1 MNFIRKLLMFLALY
15 GFLVGGCAL
24 LDDNTPKKISTAG
37 LISTPASYYS
47 TAKARYLGTKYKE
60 NLDRLIERIV
70 RDPKTTSLQFANNIS
85 SVGGIGFFT
94 HSAAQSPDERYLEV
108 VLVTPETFE
117 MKGAQSEKVGRL
129 FSNYGQAL
137 LGILT
142 NDSDIFQDKEL
153 SGYGLNLAWRNV
165 TPAATGNRVSMER
178 AILYFSKE
186 RVRGFLRHE
195 FNQNDLLK
203 DAVIFAVEEDGPLQ
217 LVSYK
222 PQDVRPDFRPVI
234 REDNL
239 ASTDANQKSAQKSDS
254 TKPVATTT
262 KEATRAPMAKLPTT
276 ELKAEAKTP
285 ADTEQKPGEAIAK
298 AAPVTVAPMT
308 KAQPAV
314 PPPAEP
320 VVAKQSAAAAI
331 VNPKPDGPTK
341 PESRS
346 EPKPVPPVVAA
357 VKQPVVETKSNN
369 ATAPAIVPEPTVASQ
384 KASAAVEAKPRETT
398 TLPAPAVRLTP
409 ATPLPDVRPAAV
421 PAPTPVKVESLPAT
435 SKPPV
440 EPAVA
445 VAKVSIP
452 ETKTP
457 PPAVM
462 KAAEPVRP
470 AAESQKAPN
479 VVEAK
484 LPQAIAPPAPAVKLT
499 PPTPLPDVKPAA
511 VAAPPPVKVESLPAA
526 IKRPAE
532 TPVAVAKLA
541 IPETKTPPLAVKP
554 VVEPQKTATVVEAK
568 PPQAPAPP
576 APAVKLAPATP
587 LPEVKPAVVPAPT
600 PVKLESL
607 PAAIK
612 PPDQP
617 AVAVAKNSIPET
629 KAPALPM
636 TKTADP
642 VKPAVPVAPK
652 PKAEPPVAVQRSAD
666 PAVTPQVRDGAGEMV
681 AGEQIALLKN
691 KPVESKPENKPVVR
705 SAPKALEG
713 FIVQLAFSDKEKAL
727 RWAEDMERRGYAV
740 SITEA
745 GAEGRLRVRLGNF
758 AQRDDA
764 ERQLRN
770 FKQDGLN
777 GIIINLPQGFQ
788 PEARSSMP

>member
-1 MNFIRKLLMFLALY
+1 MNFIPKLLMFLALY

-24 LDDNTPKKISTAG
+24 LDDNTPKKTSTAG

-85 SVGGIGFFT
+85 SLGGIGFFT
-94 HSAAQSPDERYLEV
+94 HSATQNPDERYLEV

-117 MKGAQSEKVGRL
+117 MKGAQSEKVGQL

-203 DAVIFAVEEDGPLQ
+203 DAVIFAAEEDGPLQ

-222 PQDVRPDFRPVI
+222 PQEVRPDFRPVI

-239 ASTDANQKSAQKSDS
+239 ASTDANRKSAQKSDS

-285 ADTEQKPGEAIAK
+285 ADAEQRPGEAIAK
-298 AAPVTVAPMT
+298 AAPVTVAPVT
-308 KAQPAV
+308 KAQPAM

-320 VVAKQSAAAAI
+320 IVAKQGAAAAI
-331 VNPKPDGPTK
+331 VNLKPDGATK

-357 VKQPVVETKSNN
+357 VKQTVVETKSNN
-369 ATAPAIVPEPTVASQ
+369 ETSSAIAPAIVPEPTVASQ

-398 TLPAPAVRLTP
+398 TPPAPAVKLTP
-409 ATPLPDVRPAAV
+409 ATPLPDVKPAAV
-421 PAPTPVKVESLPAT
+421 PAPPPLKVESLPAAIKRPAET
-435 SKPPV
+435 PV
-440 EPAVA
+440 AA
-445 VAKVSIP
+445 AKVSIP

-462 KAAEPVRP
+462 KAAEPVKP

-499 PPTPLPDVKPAA
+499 PPTSLPDVKPAA

-526 IKRPAE
+526 IKRP
-532 TPVAVAKLA
+532 
-541 IPETKTPPLAVKP
+541 
-554 VVEPQKTATVVEAK
+554 
-568 PPQAPAPP
+568 
-576 APAVKLAPATP
+576 
-587 LPEVKPAVVPAPT
+587 
-600 PVKLESL
+600 
-607 PAAIK
+607 
-612 PPDQP
+612 DQP
-617 AVAVAKNSIPET
+617 AVAVAKNSIQET
-629 KAPALPM
+629 KVPALPM
-636 TKTADP
+636 TKTAEP
-642 VKPAVPVAPK
+642 VKPALPVAPK
-652 PKAEPPVAVQRSAD
+652 PQAELPVAVQRSAD

-691 KPVESKPENKPVVR
+691 KPVELRPENKPVVR

-713 FIVQLAFSDKEKAL
+713 FIVQLAFSDKEKAV

-758 AQRDDA
+758 VQRDDA